1 MRAAPYV
8 RQRKARGLRDVAKP
22 GTLWLVPTVPYAA
35 AADRTLQLHQDLKVD
50 TQDVAAQ
57 DQLAWFIGMTGGEG
71 DGAEEPAG
79 PVEGNALE
87 NDHKAL
93 QWEKPKYR
101 AEVAEKGVVPVSRK
115 EEERGGAENLDPSR
129 ISELSRPPPVRHPRL
144 ASLVL
149 QHRHP
154 HPPVIPVQPH
164 QLILGS
170 DVLCVYLQILV
181 ELQCPISCCSVRH
194 SGANWTSRV
203 QSTHRHVEFQHLKPV
218 NDRIYVC

>member
-1 MRAAPYV
+1 MNNCSTMKAKEVGV
-8 RQRKARGLRDVAKP
+8 RIQWQVLRLPLEYNRHGKSPFYSVKA
-22 GTLWLVPTVPYAA
+22 
-35 AADRTLQLHQDLKVD
+35 
-50 TQDVAAQ
+50 
-57 DQLAWFIGMTGGEG
+57 
-71 DGAEEPAG
+71 
-79 PVEGNALE
+79 
-87 NDHKAL
+87 
-93 QWEKPKYR
+93 
-101 AEVAEKGVVPVSRK
+101 SR
-115 EEERGGAENLDPSR
+115 RSQ
-129 ISELSRPPPVRHPRL
+129 LSRPPPVRHPRL